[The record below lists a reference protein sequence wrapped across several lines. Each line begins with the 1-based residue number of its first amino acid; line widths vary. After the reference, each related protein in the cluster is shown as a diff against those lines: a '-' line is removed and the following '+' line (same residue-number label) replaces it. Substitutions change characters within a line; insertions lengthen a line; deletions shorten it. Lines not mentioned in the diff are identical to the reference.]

1 MAKEKITDALKAEI
15 SGFQRNEITEYH
27 IYSRLARRMKNR
39 ANAALLKKIAGDE
52 RTHYDFWK
60 SITGKDVKPSRFKVF
75 KYYWLA
81 RIFGVTFGVK
91 LMERGEAGAQKAYAR
106 VTKAVPQAKKIER
119 DEERHERELLKAFD
133 EELLRYVGSIVL
145 GLNDALVELTGAL
158 AGLTFALRNTQL
170 IALAGLVTGLAA
182 SLSMAASEYLS
193 TKSEGETEGKS
204 ALKSSIYT
212 GITYVLTVIILILPY
227 LLIQDY
233 VLCLAITLA
242 LSVLIILAFTYY
254 TSVAKDLPMA
264 RRFLEMAGI
273 SLGVAVISFGIG
285 TVIRLVLGVEV

>member
-1 MAKEKITDALKAEI
+1 MGKKRITDTLLAEI
-15 SGFQRNEITEYH
+15 AGFQRNEITEFH
-27 IYSRLARRMKNR
+27 IYSRLAKRMRNP
-39 ANAALLKKIAGDE
+39 ANARLLNRIAGDE
-52 RTHYDFWK
+52 RE
-60 SITGKDVKPSRFKVF
+60 VKPNRFKIF

-81 RIFGVTFGVK
+81 RLFGVTFGVK
-91 LMERGEAGAQKAYAR
+91 LMERGEVGAQAVYAR
-106 VTKAVPQAKKIER
+106 VIPAVPGAAKIQR
-119 DEERHERELLKAFD
+119 EEECHEHELLKAFD

-158 AGLTFALRNTQL
+158 AGLTFALRNTRL

-193 TKSEGETEGKS
+193 TKSEGESEGKS

-212 GITYVLTVIILILPY
+212 GITYIVTVIFLIAPY
-227 LLIQDY
+227 LVLPNY
-233 VLCLAITLA
+233 FLCLVITLA

-254 TSVAKDLPMA
+254 TAVAKDLPFGK
-264 RRFLEMAGI
+264 RFLEMAGI
-273 SLGVAVISFGIG
+273 STGVAVLSFGIG

>member
-1 MAKEKITDALKAEI
+1 MASVKITEALLERIK
-15 SGFQRNEITEYH
+15 GFQKNEITEYH
-27 IYSRLARRMKNR
+27 VYSRLSRRVKNQ
-39 ANAALLKKIAGDE
+39 ANAKLLARIAEDE
-52 RTHYDFWK
+52 KSHYGFWK
-60 SITGKDVKPSRFKVF
+60 RLTGKDIGPGRWKIFA
-75 KYYWLA
+75 YYWLA
-81 RIFGVTFGVK
+81 RLFGVTFGVK
-91 LMERGEAGAQKAYAR
+91 LMERGEAGAQAAYAR
-106 VTKAVPQAKKIER
+106 VARTVPRARSIMR
-119 DEERHERELLKAFD
+119 DEERHEHALLAAFD

-158 AGLTFALRNTQL
+158 AGLTFALRNTGL

-212 GITYVLTVIILILPY
+212 GITYVVTVMILIAPY
-227 LLIQDY
+227 LLISSY
-233 VLCLAITLA
+233 VLCLAITLT

-254 TSVAKDLPMA
+254 TSVAQDLPFS
-264 RRFLEMAGI
+264 RRFLQMAGI

-285 TVIRLVLGVEV
+285 TLIRLVLGVQV